1 MPTYTEP
8 TYLSDVLLV
17 EVAAGWTKQNVMLAT
32 TAVALSIGVVLAQ
45 LSSGEYAP
53 IDLAGTTPA
62 NKAVAILATNVDVST
77 SPQKT
82 VVIKRGATVALS
94 NLIWPEGA
102 TDEQI
107 KTALVEL
114 EALGIA
120 TDNAYKQSIQ
130 ET

>member
-17 EVAAGWTKQNVMLAT
+17 EVAAGWTKQNGMLAA

-45 LSSGEYAP
+45 LSSGEYTP
-53 IDLAGTTPA
+53 IDFAGAAPL
-62 NKAVAILATNVDVST
+62 NKAVAVLATPAEVSPT
-77 SPQKT
+77 AQKT

-107 KTALVEL
+107 KTALAEL

-120 TDNAYKQSIQ
+120 TDNAYKPSIQ
-130 ET
+130 VM